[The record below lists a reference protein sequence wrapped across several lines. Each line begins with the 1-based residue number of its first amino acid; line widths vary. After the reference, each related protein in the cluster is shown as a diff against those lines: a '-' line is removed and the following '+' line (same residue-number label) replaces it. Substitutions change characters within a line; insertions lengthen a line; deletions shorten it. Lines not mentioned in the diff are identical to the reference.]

1 MGHGPTYLSEAHRK
15 ACDEWDERLA
25 GELPDDY
32 LATFLA
38 HFAAGK
44 AWADLPNS
52 LLCPQ
57 PRFLVAEARA
67 RSWACEEAGD
77 GVLTIGPP
85 DHVRVLSLPPMTL
98 PRKARRRTG

>member
-1 MGHGPTYLSEAHRK
+1 MDHGPTYLSEAHRR

-44 AWADLPNS
+44 TWTDLPNS

-57 PRFLVAEARA
+57 PRFLIAEAKTRG
-67 RSWACEEAGD
+67 WNHEEASD
-77 GVLTIGPP
+77 GTLTIRLPN
-85 DHVRVLSLPPMTL
+85 HIQVLSPPPMTL
-98 PRKARRRTG
+98 PRKARRRID